1 VLLIGALFLVVLP
14 LLRRS
19 HTSGLSNADRAT
31 ATKAALGAIDRG
43 EVGYRVAH
51 QRFTSHLADLV
62 AGDKKLAGDLAVG
75 LAVELDVSSNGNSY
89 LVQVESSVLSLVR
102 ARTGSRTTA
111 NNSQIVKKG
120 SGVDCSPLAAWRL
133 HLGLWRACPHKP
145 YDPNKGIAIG

>member
-1 VLLIGALFLVVLP
+1 VLLVGALFLIVLP
-14 LLRRS
+14 LMRHS
-19 HTSGLSNADRAT
+19 HTSGLSGANRAT

-89 LVQVESSVLSLVR
+89 LVQVESSVLNLVR
-102 ARTGSRTTA
+102 ARTGTRITA
-111 NNSQIVKKG
+111 DNCQIVKKG
-120 SGVDCSPLAAWRL
+120 SGVDCSPLAA
-133 HLGLWRACPHKP
+133 
-145 YDPNKGIAIG
+145 